1 MIMIYIGCMQ
11 VRGKDAQQTTEELH
25 KQLIEAEAFRLQVT
39 ARAERQQGE
48 VARLE
53 QEMSAEARAQETEV
67 ADITESYQR
76 LEKVV
81 SAHLQALQRALVGT
95 TPCTVPSAQLSPTYM
110 EQHID
115 DSLLSCSFNDENVF
129 NSMRATNVV

>member
-1 MIMIYIGCMQ
+1 M
-11 VRGKDAQQTTEELH
+11 
-25 KQLIEAEAFRLQVT
+25 T

-53 QEMSAEARAQETEV
+53 QELTSEARAQETEV
-67 ADITESYQR
+67 SDVTESYQR

-81 SAHLQALQRALVGT
+81 SAHLQALQKALLST
-95 TPCTVPSAQLSPTYM
+95 TPCTSTAPAQQSPTYM

-129 NSMRATNVV
+129 SSMRATNVV